1 MSFAVVAAI
10 AAPLVIGGIQAA
22 VMNDKANKMQND
34 VLNGQKNVDNLIEN
48 RQDIYNAANDIRA
61 LKGQL
66 YNAYAN
72 VGVATKAAEI
82 QQQQTDTALA
92 NMLEGMSVSGSG
104 ASATALAN
112 AALKSKQGI
121 SASIEQQEIQNQKL
135 RAEGE
140 QQLQAQKLQLEQR
153 AIGAEQQAWQI
164 AEDREIFDINRA
176 QAEADYL
183 RNQQQA
189 YSDAA
194 TAAWMQGLSGSTS
207 VATSAA
213 GSGAIGGGGGGS
225 KSTTITPTGISG
237 YDGDM
242 FTPEAAAIFGSLISG
257 E

>member
-1 MSFAVVAAI
+1 MSFAIVAAI

-34 VLNGQKNVDNLIEN
+34 VLNSQKDVDNLVDN

-66 YNAYAN
+66 YNSYAN

-82 QQQQTDTALA
+82 QQQQSDTALA
-92 NMLEGMSVSGSG
+92 NMLEGMAISGSG

-121 SASIEQQEIQNQKL
+121 SASIEQQEVQNQKL
-135 RAEGE
+135 RAQGE
-140 QQLQAQKLQLEQR
+140 QQLQAQKLQIDQM
-153 AIGAEQQAWQI
+153 AIGAEQQAWQL
-164 AEDREIFDINRA
+164 AEGREIFDINRA
-176 QAEADYL
+176 QAEADFL

-189 YSDAA
+189 YSDAS

-207 VATSAA
+207 VLVSAV
-213 GSGAIGGGGGGS
+213 GKGAI
-225 KSTTITPTGISG
+225 K
-237 YDGDM
+237 
-242 FTPEAAAIFGSLISG
+242 
-257 E
+257 